1 MKKEQ
6 KRNLLLAS
14 VTALLLLI
22 IYIMMPSG
30 AGGKAG
36 EEESLVV
43 YSMDADTVTGI
54 AFQSGDERI
63 VLVRQEDGWVYAE
76 DGTFPLNQGFVDTML
91 DKTARLTARRFVA
104 EGSGYFGGYGL
115 DHPTNVIQVTGSGRT
130 ETIYLGSTNSATGD
144 CYMAVEGSEKIY
156 TVDSTFSNLFSSS
169 LNAMAIRETLP
180 GISLDN
186 MTMVTIEEKGGTFTF
201 QRPGP
206 GDGSWSVLEDDGAL
220 RPADTGLVSGCLGK
234 LVKLRYEEMAVYRP
248 SEVQMEEY
256 GLGGKEAGGLLRIAY
271 QDGTRQDSSQQDSAR
286 QDSSR
291 QDGSRQ
297 EDETGAVQDFVLHIG
312 KDSGDGRYTYVYP
325 EGGQGIYTVRKD
337 GLEPF
342 MHLAAEDFLS
352 LSIAP
357 VKAETLT
364 NLTLTWDN
372 GKAEFAV
379 THPEDGNKAAYT
391 LNGHEITEAEFN
403 AFYYPLYGFAAE
415 KRVSD
420 MASQLIGPPILTIE
434 YRCIPGTAGD
444 MTVEL
449 IPYDQNYYGAKVD
462 GQAFLL
468 VNRQRVNSLINE
480 VNKLPLS

>member
-30 AGGKAG
+30 AVGKP
-36 EEESLVV
+36 EEGITV
-43 YSMDADTVTGI
+43 YSMDADTVTGLS
-54 AFQSGDERI
+54 FESSGGRI
-63 VLVRQEDGWVYAE
+63 DLVRTDKGWVYEE
-76 DGTFPLNQGFVDTML
+76 DKTFPLNQNFVDTML
-91 DKTARLTARRFVA
+91 DKTAQLTARRFVA
-104 EGSGYFGGYGL
+104 EGSRHFGEYGL
-115 DHPTNVIQVTGSGRT
+115 DRPSNEIQVTGTGRT

-144 CYMAVEGSEKIY
+144 CYMAVGGSEKIY

-201 QRPGP
+201 QRPGT
-206 GDGSWSVLEDDGAL
+206 GDGAWSVSEDDGAL

-256 GLGGKEAGGLLRIAY
+256 GLGGKEAGGLIRIAY
-271 QDGTRQDSSQQDSAR
+271 

>member
-1 MKKEQ
+1 
-6 KRNLLLAS
+6 
-14 VTALLLLI
+14 
-22 IYIMMPSG
+22 
-30 AGGKAG
+30 
-36 EEESLVV
+36 
-43 YSMDADTVTGI
+43 
-54 AFQSGDERI
+54 
-63 VLVRQEDGWVYAE
+63 
-76 DGTFPLNQGFVDTML
+76 
-91 DKTARLTARRFVA
+91 
-104 EGSGYFGGYGL
+104 
-115 DHPTNVIQVTGSGRT
+115 
-130 ETIYLGSTNSATGD
+130 
-144 CYMAVEGSEKIY
+144 MAVDGSEKIY

-201 QRPGP
+201 QRPGT
-206 GDGSWSVLEDDGAL
+206 GDGAWSVSEDDGAL

-256 GLGGKEAGGLLRIAY
+256 GLGGKEAGGLIRIAY
-271 QDGTRQDSSQQDSAR
+271 